1 MKPLTQAEIEKYERL
16 AFANK
21 RRRIRKKYI
30 KLMMN
35 DELFGDYAIDPN
47 TYNYH
52 MFYLGD
58 AGSRWFYLGD
68 SRLRYDYIYT
78 ERRPFDENFD
88 IITKGY
94 SDLFCLLPDKFVE
107 VRKDTGEELTKFVGR
122 FATFKNAV
130 KWINWNGG
138 EDGKFTVYTPTRV
151 YHIYNN
157 TTLGVVG
164 ARRCMSAIFGEKHEK
179 QND

>member
-16 AFANK
+16 AFAHK

-30 KLMMN
+30 KLMTN

-58 AGSRWFYLGD
+58 SGWRSHYD
-68 SRLRYDYIYT
+68 SIYI
-78 ERRPFDENFD
+78 ERRPLDENFD
-88 IITKGY
+88 IITDGY
-94 SDLFCLLPDKFVE
+94 SDLFCLLPYKFVE
-107 VRKDTGEELTKFVGR
+107 VRVKVSKDTGEKLTKLVGK

-138 EDGKFTVYTPTRV
+138 EDGRFTVYTPTRV
-151 YHIYNN
+151 YHIWNN
-157 TTLGVVG
+157 LGVIC
-164 ARRCMSAIFGEKHEK
+164 ARRCMSAIFGEKHET

>member
-1 MKPLTQAEIEKYERL
+1 MKPLTKTEIEKYERL

-21 RRRIRKKYI
+21 RRRIRKKYL
-30 KLMMN
+30 KFMCN
-35 DELFGDYAIDPN
+35 EDVFGDYAIDPI

-58 AGSRWFYLGD
+58 AGWRSHFD
-68 SRLRYDYIYT
+68 AIYI

-88 IITKGY
+88 IITNGY
-94 SDLFCLLPDKFVE
+94 SDSFCLLPDKFVE
-107 VRKDTGEELTKFVGR
+107 VRKDTGEEFTKLVGR

-138 EDGKFTVYTPTRV
+138 ECGKFTVYTPTRL
-151 YHIYNN
+151 YHVWNK
-157 TTLGVVG
+157 TKLGVIG
-164 ARRCMSAIFGEKHEK
+164 ARRCMSAIFGEKHG
-179 QND
+179 